1 MHSRPTRL
9 HREILILTKGGVNGF
24 KEGKKEKREWEE
36 RRERISISD
45 QNLPIFTISVG
56 RGMPLSGKMVNQ
68 CVQVFSVYSVSYSQ
82 HHNK

>member
-9 HREILILTKGGVNGF
+9 HREILILIKGGVNGF

-45 QNLPIFTISVG
+45 QNLPIDIYRTWDAT
-56 RGMPLSGKMVNQ
+56 Q
-68 CVQVFSVYSVSYSQ
+68 W
-82 HHNK
+82 